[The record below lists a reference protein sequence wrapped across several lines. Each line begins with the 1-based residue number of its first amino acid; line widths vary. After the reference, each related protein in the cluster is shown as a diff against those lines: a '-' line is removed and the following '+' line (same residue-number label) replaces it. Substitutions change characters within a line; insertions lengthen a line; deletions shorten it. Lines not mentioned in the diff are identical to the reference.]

1 MKMQRNAASGKL
13 QVDEKKKARQ
23 AVARDRHR
31 RTKKELGN
39 RAFRGSLVW
48 PGPGLVQV
56 KGGEPVGTLSVQGP
70 RQLNRTVKWVGVS
83 GSTAGGS
90 LELAA
95 LCLVLGVGVCG
106 CCRHC
111 AHPVRS

>member
-13 QVDEKKKARQ
+13 QVDVKKKARQ

-39 RAFRGSLVW
+39 RVFRGSLVW

-56 KGGEPVGTLSVQGP
+56 KGGACKYFVSARPATAESDTLQVG
-70 RQLNRTVKWVGVS
+70 RRKW
-83 GSTAGGS
+83 
-90 LELAA
+90 E
-95 LCLVLGVGVCG
+95 
-106 CCRHC
+106 HC
-111 AHPVRS
+111 KW